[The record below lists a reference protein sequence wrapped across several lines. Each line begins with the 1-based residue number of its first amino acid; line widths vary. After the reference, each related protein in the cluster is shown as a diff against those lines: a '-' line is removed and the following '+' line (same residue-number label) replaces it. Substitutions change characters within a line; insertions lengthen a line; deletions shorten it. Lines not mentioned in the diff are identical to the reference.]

1 MGLSLSDVQAP
12 NGPELSRN
20 EESKPGTNSFAPF
33 GFAEHEID
41 HLKQTLHIYHT
52 LKRSVPSFSVIS
64 DIEKYLAPLNMVWR

>member
-1 MGLSLSDVQAP
+1 MPAEPTLQSGIALNFLRFDVGLPLSDVQAP

-41 HLKQTLHIYHT
+41 HLIKH
-52 LKRSVPSFSVIS
+52 
-64 DIEKYLAPLNMVWR
+64 